1 MTTTAYERTLSPWL
15 VRDDKAL
22 SDAILGRGAL
32 TDVFALART
41 LDRSV
46 ISLLHRLRTTQRRE
60 STTQALERSG
70 MWLDLDEGL
79 DQEVEFWGLALSG
92 VPVSLAWRWCVDDAE
107 QDVTSVVPRPT
118 LASIEAAMATTDLRP
133 AMSLVR
139 AAALL
144 FEDEDQIESLRFL
157 VTQPF
162 AAVMEARRGVVS
174 CFDVPTPKGVAQGV
188 FGVFP
193 GLADAAVF
201 DGVRLIFKKK
211 AAGRGKA
218 SKSTRSTSKKS
229 CAATTASSGKPATKR
244 AYKRKSARSKRSTS
258 SSRAWWAKFKK
269 TATKSATKTSGGGY
283 AKKRTAPKADEEQYV
298 ITDGPRVIEYI

>member
-1 MTTTAYERTLSPWL
+1 MTTTAYERTLNPWL
-15 VRDDKAL
+15 VRDDRAL

-32 TDVFALART
+32 IDVFALART

-46 ISLLHRLRTTQRRE
+46 ISVLHRLRTEQRRE
-60 STTQALERSG
+60 ATTQALERSG
-70 MWLDLDEGL
+70 MWLDLNEGL

-92 VPVSLAWRWCVDDAE
+92 VPLSLAWRWCVDDAE
-107 QDVTSVVPRPT
+107 QDVTSGVPRPT
-118 LASIEAAMATTDLRP
+118 LASIEAAMATADLRP

-162 AAVMEARRGVVS
+162 AAVLEARRGVEA
-174 CFDVPTPKGVAQGV
+174 CFDVPTPKVVAKGV

-201 DGVRLIFKKK
+201 DGVRLVFKKK
-211 AAGRGKA
+211 APGRGKA
-218 SKSTRSTSKKS
+218 SKSTRSISTKG
-229 CAATTASSGKPATKR
+229 CAGTGPSLGKQPTKR
-244 AYKRKSARSKRSTS
+244 AYKRKSSRSKRSTS
-258 SSRAWWAKFKK
+258 SSRAWWAKVKK
-269 TATKSATKTSGGGY
+269 AAAKSATKTTGGEY
-283 AKKRTAPKADEEQYV
+283 AKKRSAPKGDDEQYV
-298 ITDGPRVIEYI
+298 VMDGPRVIEYI